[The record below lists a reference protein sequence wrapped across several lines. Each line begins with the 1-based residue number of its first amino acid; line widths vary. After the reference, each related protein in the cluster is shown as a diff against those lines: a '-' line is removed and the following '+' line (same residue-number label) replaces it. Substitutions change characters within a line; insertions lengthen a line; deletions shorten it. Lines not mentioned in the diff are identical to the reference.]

1 MELTSVRNIGI
12 MAHIDAGKTTTTERI
27 LYYTGVNYEI
37 GEVDEGTATMDWMVQ
52 EQERGITITSA
63 ATTVYWHV
71 NDRRYQINIIDT
83 PGHVDFTAEVERS
96 LRVLDGVIAIFCAVG
111 GVQPQSETVWRQ
123 ANKYNVP
130 RICYVNK
137 MDRQGADFFRVVN
150 QIKEKLGAN
159 PLPLQL
165 PLFEGETFVGVVDLI
180 EKKAYKWDQASL
192 GKEFY
197 EVSVPEV
204 IQDDVEE
211 YREKIIETVAEHNSQ
226 LLEKFL
232 EDPSLITNQDI
243 NEELRKLTIEN
254 KVYPVFCGAS
264 FQNTGVQK
272 LLDGVCLYLPNP
284 LDIPPV
290 RGINPKTMMEEVRH
304 SSSDEPL
311 SALVFKVANDPYV
324 GRISYVRVYSG
335 KIQQGEQIFNSNINK
350 KERVARLLRM
360 HSNKQIPIDIIEAGD
375 IGAIVGLKFS
385 RTGETLCDEKHPI
398 VLESIEFP
406 EPVVNIAVEPKVQ
419 TDVEK
424 LLQTLQRFA
433 DEDPT
438 FEVKQNDETGQTI
451 ISGMGELHLEIV
463 VDRLKREYN
472 LEVNLGKPQ
481 VAYREAV
488 AREITHRE
496 VYQHQTGGKGKYAEV
511 EITILPMSLTQ
522 KGLLFENKVSGK
534 QVPREIEQAIQRGIQ
549 NAMQTGVYAGYPV
562 YNAHVVL
569 NDVVIHPVDSDPL
582 AFEICSSLAFKEACR
597 KTHMHLLEPIM
608 KLEVVTPDEY
618 LGDVTGDI
626 TRRRGEIIAVE
637 PQIQA
642 VSVRA
647 NIPLAETFG
656 YVTTLRS
663 LTSGRASSTM
673 EFSHYAV
680 TPQELVKEIV
690 FQTKGIIVRQLD

>member
-37 GEVDEGTATMDWMVQ
+37 GEVDEGTATMDWMIQ

-71 NDRRYQINIIDT
+71 NNNRYQINIIDT

-137 MDRQGADFFRVVN
+137 MDRQGADFFRVIK
-150 QIKEKLGAN
+150 QIEEKFKSN

-165 PLFEGETFVGVVDLI
+165 PLFEGESFIGVIDLI
-180 EKKAYKWDQASL
+180 EKKAYKWDQTSL

-197 EVSVPEV
+197 QIPIPEEMIPEV
-204 IQDDVEE
+204 EKQ
-211 YREKIIETVAEHNSQ
+211 REHILEVVAEQNAE
-226 LLEKFL
+226 LLEKFID
-232 EDPSLITNQDI
+232 DPGSISD
-243 NEELRKLTIEN
+243 EEIIAEIRRLTIQN
-254 KVYPVFCGAS
+254 KIYPVFCGAS
-264 FQNTGVQK
+264 FHNTGVQK
-272 LLDGVCLYLPNP
+272 LLDAVCLYLPNP

-290 RGINPKTMMEEVRH
+290 EGINPKTLAKEVRH
-304 SSSDEPL
+304 SSSEEPL

-335 KIQQGEQIFNSNINK
+335 RIEQGDQVYNSNLNR
-350 KERVARLLRM
+350 KERAARLLRM
-360 HSNKQIPIDIIEAGD
+360 HSNKQIPIDVIEAGD

-385 RTGETLCDEKHPI
+385 KTGETLCDEKHPI
-398 VLESIEFP
+398 VLETIEFP

-419 TDVEK
+419 ADVDK
-424 LLQTLQRFA
+424 LWQTLQRFA

-438 FEVKQNDETGQTI
+438 FEVKQDDESGQTI
-451 ISGMGELHLEIV
+451 ISGMGELHLEIII
-463 VDRLKREYN
+463 DRLKREYN
-472 LEVNLGKPQ
+472 IEVNLGKPQ
-481 VAYREAV
+481 VAYREAP

-496 VYQHQTGGKGKYAEV
+496 IYQQQAGGRGKYAEV
-511 EITILPMSLTQ
+511 EITIFPLSISY
-522 KGLLFENKVSGK
+522 KGLLFENKVKGK
-534 QVPREIEQAIQRGIQ
+534 QVTKEIEQAIQRGIQ
-549 NAMQTGVYAGYPV
+549 SAMQTGVYAGYPV
-562 YNAHVVL
+562 YHAHVIL
-569 NDVVIHPVDSDPL
+569 NDVVVHPVDSDPM
-582 AFEICSSLAFKEACR
+582 AFEICSTLAFKEACR
-597 KTHMHLLEPIM
+597 KISMHLLEPIM
-608 KLEVVTPDEY
+608 KLEVITPEEY

-637 PQIQA
+637 PQVQA
-642 VSVRA
+642 ISVRA

-656 YVTTLRS
+656 YVTSLRS
-663 LTSGRASSTM
+663 LTSGRATSTM

-680 TPQELVKEIV
+680 TPPDLVKEIV
-690 FQTKGIIVRQLD
+690 YQTKGIIVRQLD